1 MKIAV
6 IADTHIT
13 SGVVPPGLLRIA
25 GQADMV
31 IHAGD
36 LVQAAVLKELKS
48 VCPDVRA
55 VYGNMDGEELK
66 AKLSARLIIDLP
78 GGIRIGVMHGWGA
91 PAGLLDIVESEFRGK
106 NVQIAVYGHS
116 HQPSRVERN
125 GVIYFNPGSP
135 TDKVYAPYN
144 SYGLIEIRNGVEAK
158 IVRI

>member
-1 MKIAV
+1 MRIAV

-13 SGVVPPGLLRIA
+13 SGVLPPSLLRIA
-25 GQADMV
+25 GQSDMV

-36 LVQAAVLKELKS
+36 LVQAAVIREFKN

-55 VYGNMDGEELK
+55 VCGNMDGEDLK
-66 AKLSARLIIDLP
+66 AKLPDRLIIELP

-106 NVQIAVYGHS
+106 DVQMVIYGHS
-116 HQPSRVERN
+116 HQPSKTERN
-125 GVIYFNPGSP
+125 RVVYFNPGSP

-144 SYGLIEIRNGVEAK
+144 SYGLVEIKNGIEAR

>member
-6 IADTHIT
+6 ISDTHIT
-13 SGVVPPGLLRIA
+13 SGVVPPYLLRIA

-36 LVQAAVLKELKS
+36 LVQTGVLKGLKT
-48 VCPDVRA
+48 VCRDVRA
-55 VYGNMDGEELK
+55 VCGNMDRDENGV
-66 AKLSARLIIDLP
+66 RLPPRLVIELP

-106 NVQIAVYGHS
+106 GMQMVVYGHS
-116 HQPSRVERN
+116 HVPSMTERN
-125 GVIYFNPGSP
+125 GTIYFNPGSP
-135 TDKVYAPYN
+135 TDKIYAPYN
-144 SYGLIEIRNGVEAK
+144 SYGMVEIKNGIEAR